1 MAVRRACPSS
11 GASRLQLLRQQPRFA
26 RRTFSTAPR
35 AADIAA
41 LASNERAALALL
53 QKQIEMQIDLQAQ
66 NQKPTK
72 LAVLGVPMACGQPLD
87 GTDAGPAIARER
99 GLLGQLEALGYDT
112 IDDGDIAT
120 PGSQDGDPVALSR
133 VGKVRLASPSP
144 RLASAAARLS

>member
-26 RRTFSTAPR
+26 RALSTAPR

-53 QKQIEMQIDLQAQ
+53 QKQIEMQIELQAQ

-120 PGSQDGDPVALSR
+120 PGSQEL
-133 VGKVRLASPSP
+133 RLWWSSC
-144 RLASAAARLS
+144 R